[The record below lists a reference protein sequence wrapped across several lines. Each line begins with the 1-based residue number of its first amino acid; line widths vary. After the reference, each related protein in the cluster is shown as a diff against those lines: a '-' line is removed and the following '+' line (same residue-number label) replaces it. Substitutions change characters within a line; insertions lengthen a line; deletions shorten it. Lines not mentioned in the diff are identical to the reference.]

1 MALRSRLLGPRQNG
15 QPCAEAGVI
24 DRLGKSIIGNVLR
37 YYLLQLGIFAL
48 FAAFAP
54 SSSSAG
60 GRSLLAAYGLRFIIV
75 VTAYHAFLIFMLLL
89 FEDAFQKVPSGEKLE
104 KVNLANVITLFRL
117 TSMPTLLFL
126 VLAARDYSIRF
137 PLLGLVVLVFAT
149 DFFDG
154 YVSRKA
160 GEVTKVGKMMDST
173 SDYVLLIVLTIVFY
187 YFSLV
192 PPWFFLL
199 VTARL
204 GLQVVLVFILIFINK
219 KIEPKT
225 TFMGKAAVA
234 SIMVLYA
241 VEVLRL
247 IFGIGR
253 IELVAVLEWATA
265 AIVLVS
271 MVDKVLAFT
280 RELPKRSA

>member
-1 MALRSRLLGPRQNG
+1 MTGRSLRVGPR
-15 QPCAEAGVI
+15 AEAGVI
-24 DRLGKSIIGNVLR
+24 DRLGKSIIGAVLA
-37 YYLLQLGIFAL
+37 YYILQLSIFAS
-48 FAAFAP
+48 FAILAPPATGVAAP
-54 SSSSAG
+54 SA
-60 GRSLLAAYGLRFIIV
+60 SLLEAHGLRFLLVSTI
-75 VTAYHAFLIFMLLL
+75 YDAFLLFMLLL
-89 FEDAFQKVPSGEKLE
+89 FKQDFKKVPSEEKLE
-104 KVNLANVITLFRL
+104 RVNLANAVTLFRL

-126 VLAARDYSIRF
+126 VLAARDYRIRA

-149 DFFDG
+149 DFVDG
-154 YVSRKA
+154 YISRKA
-160 GEVTKVGKMMDST
+160 GQVTKVGKMMDST

-192 PPWFFLL
+192 PPWFFIL

-204 GLQVVLVFILIFINK
+204 GLQVVLVFTLIFINK

-241 VEVLRL
+241 VEVIRL

-253 IELVAVLEWATA
+253 IGLVAVLEWATA

-271 MVDKVLAFT
+271 MVDKVVAFM
-280 RELPKRSA
+280 RELPKSAQGDA

>member
-1 MALRSRLLGPRQNG
+1 
-15 QPCAEAGVI
+15 VI
-24 DRLGKSIIGNVLR
+24 DRLGKSIIGNVLG

-54 SSSSAG
+54 SSNSAG
-60 GRSLLAAYGLRFIIV
+60 GTSLFATHGLQFIIV
-75 VTAYHAFLIFMLLL
+75 VTVYHAFLVAMLLL
-89 FEDAFQKVPSGEKLE
+89 FKDAFQKVPSGERLE
-104 KVNLANVITLFRL
+104 KVNLANIITLFRL

-154 YVSRKA
+154 YISRKA

-204 GLQVVLVFILIFINK
+204 GLQVAFVFILIFINR

-253 IELVAVLEWATA
+253 VEFVAVLEWATA

-271 MVDKVLAFT
+271 MVDKVVAFT
-280 RELPKRSA
+280 RELPRRSA

>member
-1 MALRSRLLGPRQNG
+1 V
-15 QPCAEAGVI
+15 EAGVI
-24 DRLGKSIIGNVLR
+24 DRLGKSIIGAVLA
-37 YYLLQLGIFAL
+37 YYFVQLGIFAS
-48 FAAFAP
+48 FAFLAP
-54 SSSSAG
+54 PAEGAG
-60 GRSLLAAYGLRFIIV
+60 APNTSLLAAHGLRFLV
-75 VTAYHAFLIFMLLL
+75 VCTLYHALLLFMLLL
-89 FEDAFQKVPSGEKLE
+89 FKSDFKKVPSGERLE
-104 KVNLANVITLFRL
+104 RVNLANAVTLFRL

-126 VLAARDYSIRF
+126 VLAARDYKIRA
-137 PLLGLVVLVFAT
+137 PLLGLVVLVFST
-149 DFFDG
+149 DFVDG
-154 YVSRKA
+154 YISRKA

-192 PPWFFLL
+192 PHWFFLL

-204 GLQVVLVFILIFINK
+204 ALQVVFVFILIFVNR

-247 IFGIGR
+247 IFGVGR
-253 IELVAVLEWATA
+253 IGFVVVLEWATA
-265 AIVLVS
+265 AIVLLS
-271 MVDKVLAFT
+271 MVDKVMAFA
-280 RELPKRSA
+280 RELPRSARSA

>member
-1 MALRSRLLGPRQNG
+1 MTI
-15 QPCAEAGVI
+15 VI
-24 DRLGKSIIGNVLR
+24 DRLGKSILGAIAA
-37 YYLLQLGIFAL
+37 YFLLQVAIFSSFAL
-48 FAAFAP
+48 FAKP
-54 SSSSAG
+54 TSDI
-60 GRSLLAAYGLRFIIV
+60 AAKNLFMSYGLRFFV
-75 VTAYHAFLIFMLLL
+75 ATACYHALLL
-89 FEDAFQKVPSGEKLE
+89 VLLFLFKQDFAKVPSGEKLDR
-104 KVNLANVITLFRL
+104 VNLANRITLFRL

-126 VLAARDYSIRF
+126 VLASKDFRIRL

-149 DFFDG
+149 DFADG
-154 YVSRKA
+154 YVSRTA
-160 GEVTKVGKMMDST
+160 GEVTRIGKMMDSV

-204 GLQVVLVFILIFINK
+204 LLQVFFMALLFLINK
-219 KIEPKT
+219 KVEPKT

-253 IELVAVLEWATA
+253 VVPVVVLEWAVA

-271 MVDKVLAFT
+271 MVDKVLAFA
-280 RELPKRSA
+280 RELPRSATASRS